1 MAHTVVIA
9 LAGQIRDL
17 EARIGELE
25 TEPREP
31 SRGNGAVRRLQTILG
46 IGPITAS
53 APAAAVT
60 DPRQF
65 KSAHQFAAWLGLTPR
80 AESSDGKERMGRIS
94 KMGDRYLWRLL
105 VIGMT
110 SQLQAARIAWVIM
123 TREEIYCAPQTR
135 NGANPMTN

>member
-25 TEPREP
+25 TEPRKP
-31 SRGNGAVRRLQTILG
+31 SRGNDVVRRLQTILG

-53 APAAAVT
+53 ALAATGASSNR
-60 DPRQF
+60 P
-65 KSAHQFAAWLGLTPR
+65 AWLGLTPR
-80 AESSDGKERMGRIS
+80 AESSGGKERMGRIS
-94 KMGDRYLWRLL
+94 KMGDRYLRRLL

-123 TREEIYCAPQTR
+123 TREEIYRAPQTR
-135 NGANPMTN
+135 NGANLMTN